1 MKDNKRR
8 LNLLIPQHDYV
19 VFKDLVKL
27 VRQKDDSFTESDLFR
42 AMLYLF
48 VDTSQKIYEKEKGET
63 NNETTR

>member
-27 VRQKDDSFTESDLFR
+27 IRQKDDSFTESDLFR

-63 NNETTR
+63 NDETTR

>member
-27 VRQKDDSFTESDLFR
+27 VRQKDNSFTESDLFR

-48 VDTSQKIYEKEKGET
+48 VDTSQKIYEQEKGE
-63 NNETTR
+63 NNDER

>member
-48 VDTSQKIYEKEKGET
+48 VDTSQKIYDKEKE
-63 NNETTR
+63 NNDER